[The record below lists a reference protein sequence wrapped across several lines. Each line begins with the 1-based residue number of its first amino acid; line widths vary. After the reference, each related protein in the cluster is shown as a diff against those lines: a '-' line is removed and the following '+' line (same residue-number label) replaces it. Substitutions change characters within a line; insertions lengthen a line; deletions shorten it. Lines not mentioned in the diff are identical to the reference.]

1 MSEILNLDMFFD
13 SENLLL
19 NFDKDDLK
27 PKKDKQNVENLELF
41 DDDFLNS
48 ILKPI
53 ADECSP
59 FDQLLFPNGDEILNE
74 SKHECSSD
82 SGLSCEQQFSPTRT
96 DEAEDSLTNNFLD
109 PDEDQKT
116 DIKIFSHLDNSS
128 DESTVTLHES
138 YDINELQFDAVEF
151 VKEEVVE
158 CEEIPISSVSS
169 VDSDS
174 NSANEIYVITDE
186 NDTVDDSIKPE
197 RPAFKAFRTLRV
209 VKVDDPASQS
219 RIIKRFKP
227 LNHTGT
233 QGNRGKRKL
242 SDDLVSEEGASDDS
256 DFIYPRLHLTPEEQ
270 KLADKEGIKL
280 PTRYPLTKKEERELK
295 RIRRKIRNK
304 ISAQDS
310 RRRKKEYVDGLE
322 ERVKR
327 CSEENAHLMK
337 RIKTLQSQN
346 VSLAA
351 QVRKLQASLARSS
364 GQTAQPRTC
373 LLVLI
378 MSLAL
383 VLAPTMRNSPLDS
396 ENNEDEGIS
405 LTEDGSTTSLNTGH
419 SRNLLFS
426 HKAHEGQ
433 CDLDEEAKTLTKQLE
448 NMQLPNSNL
457 LSGLL
462 DMLKTKIGKENTL
475 LKDHDYFRPRKRAGS
490 ILVGE
495 ESRLPA
501 KLSSSKFS
509 FNDENIL
516 NSIILENTNNN
527 KTGPL
532 NTKEPVVIDLLSE

>member
-27 PKKDKQNVENLELF
+27 PRKKEKQDVENLELF
-41 DDDFLNS
+41 DLDFLNS
-48 ILKPI
+48 ILKPNP
-53 ADECSP
+53 DDCSP
-59 FDQLLFPNGDEILNE
+59 LFDQLLFPNGNDFVNE
-74 SKHECSSD
+74 PGHECSSD
-82 SGLSCEQQFSPTRT
+82 SGLSCEQSFSPTRT
-96 DEAEDSLTNNFLD
+96 DEAEDFLTADDALATDVKVFSMDENSLPESD
-109 PDEDQKT
+109 VKQED
-116 DIKIFSHLDNSS
+116 
-128 DESTVTLHES
+128 DESNHEVC
-138 YDINELQFDAVEF
+138 DINDVQFDAIEY

-158 CEEIPISSVSS
+158 CEEIPISDVSS
-169 VDSDS
+169 ADSDS
-174 NSANEIYVITDE
+174 NSVNEIFVITDD
-186 NDTVDDSIKPE
+186 NDPLDETTQPNSPVLVSY
-197 RPAFKAFRTLRV
+197 PALRS
-209 VKVDDPASQS
+209 VKVNPLSHT
-219 RIIKRFKP
+219 RVIKRFKT
-227 LNHTGT
+227 LNHSQIEGM
-233 QGNRGKRKL
+233 RGKRKL

-270 KLADKEGIKL
+270 KLASKEGIKL
-280 PTRYPLTKKEERELK
+280 PTHYPLTKIEERELK

-327 CSEENAHLMK
+327 SSEENAFLMK

-351 QVRKLQASLARSS
+351 QVRKLQASLAKCAN
-364 GQTAQPRTC
+364 QTAQPSTC

-383 VLAPTMRNSPLDS
+383 VLAPTMRNSPLNS

-405 LTEDGSTTSLNTGH
+405 LTEDGSTTSLNAGR

-433 CDLDEEAKTLTKQLE
+433 CNLDEEAKTLSEQLE

-462 DMLKTKIGKENTL
+462 DMLKTKMGKENAL
-475 LKDHDYFRPRKRAGS
+475 VKDHDYFRPRKRPASFMEGD
-490 ILVGE
+490 E
-495 ESRLPA
+495 QHLPA
-501 KLSSSKFS
+501 KINASKLA
-509 FNDENIL
+509 FNAENIL
-516 NSIILENTNNN
+516 NSIILENTNH
-527 KTGPL
+527 KSL
-532 NTKEPVVIDLLSE
+532 ANTKEPVVIDLLSE